1 MLLLEYSTTA
11 NKSRSKKDGNQ
22 KAAFLAA
29 VLDSQKPNNLNE
41 VSHHH
46 WGRNSVLTARRMGT
60 GKMMSLKYIRR
71 TGASHMVVERGGY
84 SDNE

>member
-29 VLDSQKPNNLNE
+29 VLDSQKPNNLKE
-41 VSHHH
+41 ARHHH

-60 GKMMSLKYIRR
+60 GKMMALKYIRR
-71 TGASHMVVERGGY
+71 TGASHMVVERRGY